1 MLNCPFLSAQLRRL
15 DRQKSGIIEGFL
27 PVLFTRKRQASA
39 SELCRRRRPYL
50 QSEMEE
56 NKSVLQILQVLLS
69 VWIMVQ

>member
-1 MLNCPFLSAQLRRL
+1 LSVFLSAQLRRL
-15 DRQKSGIIEGFL
+15 DRQKSGKIEDFL
-27 PVLFTRKRQASA
+27 PVLFTRKRQAFV

-56 NKSVLQILQVLLS
+56 NKSVVQILQVLLS